1 MISLDRPA
9 LVSGKLGLDEKT
21 VFNVFQFFPINNV
34 GVNWNTFACKAFEF
48 SNRHGA

>member
-9 LVSGKLGLDEKT
+9 LVSGKLGLDEKI
-21 VFNVFQFFPINNV
+21 FNVFQFFPINKV
-34 GVNWNTFACKAFEF
+34 GVNRNTFACKAFEF